1 MKHRKS
7 DILWKTIIE
16 EVFAELLRFI
26 YADADQVYD
35 MDRGFEFLE
44 KELAELNPQPDEE
57 KDSRFADKLV
67 KLYHKDGQEE
77 VVLLHI
83 EVQGDTTNREGF
95 AERMY
100 IYHYRIRD
108 RYPGRLVSALAIFT
122 GLDGDRMPGQF
133 DYSYRGTELTYKYP
147 TLSVLQFSD
156 EELVASPNPFA
167 QVVIAARIRLKE
179 GVISEDEL
187 LNIKLLAANRLQ
199 EKGFSEDLIRAIFT
213 FLRNYVLF
221 EEPETNRKFDD
232 RFKAIDK
239 LNIMN
244 TVELLK
250 MEGREEGI
258 QIGLTKGKKEGRVE
272 GKTEAAEIFVENLL
286 KQSDFALEKIAAVV
300 GVTVDFVKQVK
311 SRLNG
316 SR

>member
-35 MDRGFEFLE
+35 MGRGFEFLE

-83 EVQGDTTNREGF
+83 EVQGDTANREGF

-122 GLDGDRMPGQF
+122 GLDADQMPGQF

-156 EELVASPNPFA
+156 EELEASPNPFA
-167 QVVIAARIRLKE
+167 QVVIAARMRLKE
-179 GVISEDEL
+179 GKISEDEL
-187 LNIKLLAANRLQ
+187 LNIKLLAADRLQ
-199 EKGFSEDLIRAIFT
+199 KKGFPDDLAEAIFI

-239 LNIMN
+239 LNIMK

-250 MEGREEGI
+250 EEGREEG
-258 QIGLTKGKKEGRVE
+258 LEEGRVE
-272 GKTEAAEIFVENLL
+272 GKTEAAETFVENLL
-286 KQSDFALEKIAAVV
+286 KQSDFSLEKIAMVV
-300 GVTVDFVKQVK
+300 GVEIDFVKQVK